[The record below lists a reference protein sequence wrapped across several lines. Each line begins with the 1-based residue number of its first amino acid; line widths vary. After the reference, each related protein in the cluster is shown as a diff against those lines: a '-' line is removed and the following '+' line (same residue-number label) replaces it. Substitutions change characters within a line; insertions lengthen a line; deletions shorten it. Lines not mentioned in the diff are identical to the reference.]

1 METEMLKFIVDLG
14 SIGAICYIVY
24 LFVKYLSEDQIRRLD
39 EQKDF
44 LRTIE
49 SMSPYD
55 KGDNRRLND

>member
-1 METEMLKFIVDLG
+1 MEIDFLKFIIDLG

-39 EQKDF
+39 EQNEF

-49 SMSPYD
+49 NISPFD
-55 KGDNRRLND
+55 KRDR

>member
-44 LRTIE
+44 LRNNVNKNH
-49 SMSPYD
+49 S
-55 KGDNRRLND
+55 R

>member
-1 METEMLKFIVDLG
+1 MGGEGIVTEELMKFIIDLG

-39 EQKDF
+39 EQKEF

-49 SMSPYD
+49 
-55 KGDNRRLND
+55 NLNNKEG

>member
-1 METEMLKFIVDLG
+1 MENDFLKFIIDLG

-39 EQKDF
+39 EQKEF

-49 SMSPYD
+49 NISPFD
-55 KGDNRRLND
+55 KRDR